1 MEVYWQRSV
10 YRGHGL
16 GRGVELRES
25 RASGAG
31 SENVCNPEAEDG
43 STNPEL
49 LRQDEQ
55 RSQ

>member
-10 YRGHGL
+10 YGGHGL